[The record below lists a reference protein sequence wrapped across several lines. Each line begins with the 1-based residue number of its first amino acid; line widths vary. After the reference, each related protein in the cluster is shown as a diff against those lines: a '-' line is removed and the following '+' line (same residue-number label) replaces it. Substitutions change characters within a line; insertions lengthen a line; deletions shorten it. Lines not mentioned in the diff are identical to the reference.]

1 MLEEMRRVDARFIAS
16 ASLPPMEVGNH
27 ICKALVL
34 RRTTMAFRILQSIFS
49 GAAQPGKF
57 DKDLM
62 LRGIERVV
70 DGTDP
75 RLRAVSHYRR
85 KLWGPVEHAID
96 FVVNFVNALPPV
108 ITADRQGYMTDPRLR
123 ALFASPESLREIL
136 SFSDGVRSY
145 LKQAPSP
152 LPAEL
157 YAGLGAVRIEKNVL
171 GIDLDGEILRRDV
184 PQTVVNF
191 TDHRLVFLTD
201 NEQDTRR
208 ELMRRGCDYLIETA
222 LRCLMTS
229 RVQKT
234 QLEQQQRKLLQDKA
248 NLLKKAQVGLESLA
262 GSAIKESVDLNAL
275 EQQLHEL
282 ETELS
287 QLRAD
292 SATLDKH
299 LAKVAAVL
307 SEPEKYLQLES
318 IPLTLDHANIKVA
331 VDSPRVAHSMTFQEV
346 VLGKDRRLAVLF
358 VRFSSSEL
366 LPQPD
371 FFEEANRLL
380 YSTR

>member
-1 MLEEMRRVDARFIAS
+1 L
-16 ASLPPMEVGNH
+16 
-27 ICKALVL
+27 
-34 RRTTMAFRILQSIFS
+34 LQSIFS
-49 GAAQPGKF
+49 GPTPPSKF
-57 DKDLM
+57 DKELM

-85 KLWGPVEHAID
+85 KLWEPVERTID
-96 FVVNFVNALPPV
+96 FVVNFVNALPPAIV
-108 ITADRQGYMTDPRLR
+108 ADRQGYMTDPRLR

-136 SFSDGVRSY
+136 SFSDGARNY
-145 LKQAPSP
+145 LKQAPAP

-157 YAGLGAVRIEKNVL
+157 YAGLGAVRVEKNVL
-171 GIDLDGEILRRDV
+171 GIEMEGEILRRDV

-191 TDHRLVFLTD
+191 RDHRLVFLTD

-208 ELMRRGCDYLIETA
+208 ELMRRAADYLIETA
-222 LRCLMTS
+222 LGRLTAS

-234 QLEQQQRKLLQDKA
+234 QLEQQQRKLLQQKA
-248 NLLKKAQVGLESLA
+248 GLLKQAQVGFESMA
-262 GSAIKESVDLNAL
+262 GPAGAKPVDLNAL
-275 EQQLHEL
+275 ERQLQEV

-299 LAKVAAVL
+299 LAKVAATL
-307 SEPEKYLQLES
+307 SEPEKYLRLES
-318 IPLTLDHANIKVA
+318 ISLNLDHMNTKVPA
-331 VDSPRVAHSMTFQEV
+331 DSPRVTNSMTFEEI
-346 VLGKDRRLAVLF
+346 VLGKDRRVAALF
-358 VRFSSSEL
+358 VRFPSDQL

-380 YSTR
+380 QSVR

>member
-1 MLEEMRRVDARFIAS
+1 
-16 ASLPPMEVGNH
+16 
-27 ICKALVL
+27 
-34 RRTTMAFRILQSIFS
+34 MAFRFLQSIFS
-49 GAAQPGKF
+49 GTSQPGKF

-85 KLWGPVEHAID
+85 KLWDSVEHAID
-96 FVVNFVNALPPV
+96 YVVTFVNTLPPA

-136 SFSDGVRSY
+136 SFSDGTRNY
-145 LKQAPSP
+145 LKQATNP

-157 YAGLGAVRIEKNVL
+157 YAALGAVRIERNVL
-171 GIDLDGEILRRDV
+171 GIEMDGEILRRDM
-184 PQTVVNF
+184 PQTMVNF
-191 TDHRLVFLTD
+191 SDHRVVCFAG
-201 NEQDTRR
+201 NEPDSRR

-222 LRCLMTS
+222 LQGLIAS
-229 RVQKT
+229 RVEKT
-234 QLEQQQRKLLQDKA
+234 QLEQQQRKLLLQKA
-248 NLLKKAQVGLESLA
+248 SILKQGQVGLKSLREPA
-262 GSAIKESVDLNAL
+262 TKEPVDLNAL
-275 EQQLHEL
+275 EQQLEGL
-282 ETELS
+282 ETELN

-292 SATLDKH
+292 SATLDQH
-299 LAKVAAVL
+299 LGKVVATL
-307 SEPEKYLQLES
+307 SAPEKYLQLES
-318 IPLTLDHANIKVA
+318 IPLTLDHTNIKVSP
-331 VDSPRVAHSMTFQEV
+331 DSQRVANSMTFEEI
-346 VLGKDRRLAVLF
+346 VLVKDRRIAAMF
-358 VRFSSSEL
+358 IRFPSSEL

>member
-1 MLEEMRRVDARFIAS
+1 M
-16 ASLPPMEVGNH
+16 P
-27 ICKALVL
+27 
-34 RRTTMAFRILQSIFS
+34 FRLLQSIFS
-49 GAAQPGKF
+49 GPSPSGKF
-57 DKDLM
+57 DKELM

-85 KLWGPVEHAID
+85 KLWEPVEHAID
-96 FVVNFVNALPPV
+96 YVVNFVNALPPA
-108 ITADRQGYMTDPRLR
+108 IAADRQGYLADPRLR

-136 SFSDGVRSY
+136 SFSDGTRNY
-145 LKQAPSP
+145 LKQAPTP
-152 LPAEL
+152 LPADL
-157 YAGLGAVRIEKNVL
+157 YAGLGAARVEKTVL
-171 GIDLDGEILRRDV
+171 GIDLDGDILRRDV

-191 TDHRLVFLTD
+191 CDHRVVFLTD

-208 ELMRRGCDYLIETA
+208 ELMRRAADYLIETA
-222 LRCLMTS
+222 LGRLTAS

-234 QLEQQQRKLLQDKA
+234 QLEQQQRKLLQQKA
-248 NLLKKAQVGLESLA
+248 GLLKKAQVGFESLA
-262 GSAIKESVDLNAL
+262 ESATAEPVDLPAL
-275 EQQLHEL
+275 ERQLQDL

-299 LAKVAAVL
+299 LAKVAATL
-307 SEPEKYLQLES
+307 SEPEKYLRLES
-318 IPLTLDHANIKVA
+318 IALTLDHMNTKVPA
-331 VDSPRVAHSMTFQEV
+331 DSPRVANAMTFQEI
-346 VLGKDRRLAVLF
+346 VLGKDRRVAALF
-358 VRFSSSEL
+358 VRFPSNQL

-380 YSTR
+380 QSVR

>member
-1 MLEEMRRVDARFIAS
+1 M
-16 ASLPPMEVGNH
+16 P
-27 ICKALVL
+27 
-34 RRTTMAFRILQSIFS
+34 FRLLQSIFS
-49 GAAQPGKF
+49 GPSPPSKF
-57 DKDLM
+57 DKELM

-85 KLWGPVEHAID
+85 KLWEPVERAID
-96 FVVNFVNALPPV
+96 YVVTFVNALPPA
-108 ITADRQGYMTDPRLR
+108 IAADRQGYMADPRLR

-136 SFSDGVRSY
+136 SFSDGTRNY
-145 LKQAPSP
+145 LKQAPTP

-157 YAGLGAVRIEKNVL
+157 YAGLGAARVEKTVL
-171 GIDLDGEILRRDV
+171 GIDLDGDILRRDV

-191 TDHRLVFLTD
+191 CDHRVVFLTA

-208 ELMRRGCDYLIETA
+208 ELMRRAADYLIETA
-222 LRCLMTS
+222 LGRLISS

-234 QLEQQQRKLLQDKA
+234 QLEQQQRKLLQQKSS
-248 NLLKKAQVGLESLA
+248 LLREAQVGFESLA
-262 GSAIKESVDLNAL
+262 ESATTKPVDLNSL
-275 EQQLHEL
+275 EQQLQEV
-282 ETELS
+282 ETELG

-299 LAKVAAVL
+299 LAKVAATL
-307 SEPEKYLQLES
+307 SEPEKYLRLES
-318 IPLTLDHANIKVA
+318 ISLNLDHMNTKVPPN
-331 VDSPRVAHSMTFQEV
+331 SPRVANSMTFDEI
-346 VLGKDRRLAVLF
+346 VLGKDRRVAALF
-358 VRFSSSEL
+358 VRFPSDQL

-380 YSTR
+380 QSVR

>member
-1 MLEEMRRVDARFIAS
+1 
-16 ASLPPMEVGNH
+16 
-27 ICKALVL
+27 
-34 RRTTMAFRILQSIFS
+34 MAFHFLHSIFT
-49 GAAQPGKF
+49 GPNQPGKF
-57 DKDLM
+57 DKELM

-85 KLWGPVEHAID
+85 KLWDSVEHAID
-96 FVVNFVNALPPV
+96 YVVTFVNTLPPA

-136 SFSDGVRSY
+136 SFSDGARNY
-145 LKQAPSP
+145 LKQAPDP
-152 LPAEL
+152 LPVEL
-157 YAGLGAVRIEKNVL
+157 YAGLGAVRVEKNVL
-171 GIDLDGEILRRDV
+171 GIEMDGEILRRDV
-184 PQTVVNF
+184 PQIMVNF
-191 TDHRLVFLTD
+191 SDHRVVCFSG
-201 NEQDTRR
+201 NEQDSRR

-222 LRCLMTS
+222 LQRLIAS

-234 QLEQQQRKLLQDKA
+234 QLEQQQRKLLQQKA
-248 NLLKKAQVGLESLA
+248 NILKQAQVGLESLTGPA
-262 GSAIKESVDLNAL
+262 TLEPVDLSAL
-275 EQQLHEL
+275 EQQLQNL

-299 LAKVAAVL
+299 LAKVVATL
-307 SEPEKYLQLES
+307 SEPEKVLRLDS
-318 IPLTLDHANIKVA
+318 ISLTLDHMNTKVA
-331 VDSPRVAHSMTFQEV
+331 ADSPRVANAMTFQEIV
-346 VLGKDRRLAVLF
+346 MGKDRRLAALF
-358 VRFSSSEL
+358 VRFPSNQL

-371 FFEEANRLL
+371 FFKEANRLL

>member
-1 MLEEMRRVDARFIAS
+1 
-16 ASLPPMEVGNH
+16 
-27 ICKALVL
+27 
-34 RRTTMAFRILQSIFS
+34 MAFHFLHSIFT
-49 GAAQPGKF
+49 GPNQPGKF
-57 DKDLM
+57 DKELM

-85 KLWGPVEHAID
+85 KLWDSVEHAID
-96 FVVNFVNALPPV
+96 YVVTFVNTLPPA

-136 SFSDGVRSY
+136 SFSDGARNY
-145 LKQAPSP
+145 LKQAPDP
-152 LPAEL
+152 LPVEL
-157 YAGLGAVRIEKNVL
+157 YAGLGAVRVEKNVL
-171 GIDLDGEILRRDV
+171 GIEMDGEILRRDV
-184 PQTVVNF
+184 PQIMVNF
-191 TDHRLVFLTD
+191 SDHRVVCFSD
-201 NEQDTRR
+201 NEQDSRR

-222 LRCLMTS
+222 LQRLIAS

-234 QLEQQQRKLLQDKA
+234 QLEQQQRKLLQQKA
-248 NLLKKAQVGLESLA
+248 NILKQAQVGLESLTGPA
-262 GSAIKESVDLNAL
+262 TLEPVDLSAL
-275 EQQLHEL
+275 EQQLQDL

-299 LAKVAAVL
+299 LAKVVATL
-307 SEPEKYLQLES
+307 SEPEKVLRLES
-318 IPLTLDHANIKVA
+318 ISLTLDHMNTKVA
-331 VDSPRVAHSMTFQEV
+331 ADSPRVANAMTFQEIV
-346 VLGKDRRLAVLF
+346 MGKDRRLAALF
-358 VRFSSSEL
+358 VRFPSNQL

-371 FFEEANRLL
+371 FFKEANRLL